1 MSSIGIRMR
10 RCASGWALWLGLGL
24 LPVVVAAQPAAPSP
38 ASVEGDAPISAKQ
51 VAVMEVPAGSVGR
64 SEPAPIKAMN
74 RTVATLRASLLGW
87 SARVRAQV
95 AEGRIQKMLG
105 TPGEKRIS
113 LLDRPEGT
121 ALLVNDELMF
131 ALLVQ
136 DTVEGTAAAARLEA
150 QQAIEV
156 MQLVIDE
163 SLESRD
169 LHAMLVGAGIAA
181 FATAMLALL
190 ITLLLRGRR
199 RLQAW
204 LERKTQERSKQWRL
218 GGIELLS
225 SQRLIAGERLVLGVL
240 FWLVVSLLFYQ
251 WLGVALAQ
259 FPYTRVWAEQLNSF
273 LFGLATRFMLA
284 IVHAIPDLF
293 AAVLIFAL
301 AYGVNNLL
309 KRFFTSVRFGL
320 VRVSWLEPDVA
331 LVTSRLCTVAVWIF
345 ALAMAY
351 PYLPGSQTDAFKG
364 LSVLVGLMISLGAS
378 NLVGQAASGLILTY
392 TRTFR
397 IGEYVR
403 VADHEG
409 TVVNLGAFT
418 TRIRTG
424 LGEELTIS
432 NSQVLGA
439 VTKNYSRAVEGAG
452 FVVDTT
458 VTIGYDTPWRQVEAM
473 LVEAARR
480 TPGVLAEPKPR
491 VFQTALSDY
500 YPEYRL
506 VCQAIPS
513 DPRPRAEIMNLLHA
527 SIQDVFNEHGVQ
539 IMSPHYRGDPAQPKL
554 VPPNQWYAAPAKP
567 PQEAAPK

>member
-38 ASVEGDAPISAKQ
+38 ASVMGDAPISAKQ

-95 AEGRIQKMLG
+95 AEGRIQKMLD

-240 FWLVVSLLFYQ
+240 FWLMVSLLFYQ

-301 AYGVNNLL
+301 AYGVNKML

-397 IGEYVR
+397 NGEYVR
-403 VADHEG
+403 VAEHEG

-452 FVVDTT
+452 FVVDTA

-513 DPRPRAEIMNLLHA
+513 EPRPRAEIMNLLHA

-554 VPPNQWYAAPAKP
+554 VPPDQWYAAPAKP